1 MNKTLF
7 ITAITAIGVVAAA
20 CGTPK
25 NNTIKLAY
33 KDYDIGK
40 TYVPDT
46 GIQSLLL
53 PYRDSVDKAMGK
65 VIGTSAA
72 PMKKKDPE
80 SELGNF
86 MADAMRTMAAKK
98 FATTV
103 DVAVVN
109 SGGIRSDLPQGPIAL
124 RNIYELMPFDN
135 IIVLQ
140 QLKGSTLKTFF
151 NHIAS
156 KGGWP
161 LSGATMQIRDNKA
174 INILVNG
181 KPVDDNAVYT
191 VANSDYVANGGD
203 NCDML
208 RPLPQKN
215 IGYLYRDALIQYVEE
230 LTAQHKPIHSA
241 IENRVTNVK

>member
-46 GIQSLLL
+46 GIQSLLI

-65 VIGTSAA
+65 IIGQATA
-72 PMKKKDPE
+72 PLKKKAPE

-86 MADAMRTMAAKK
+86 MADAMRYMAAKK
-98 FATTV
+98 FGKTV

-109 SGGIRSDLPQGPIAL
+109 YGGIRADLPQGQITL

-140 QLKGSTLKTFF
+140 EVKGAVLKTFF
-151 NHIAS
+151 SHIAAR
-156 KGGWP
+156 GGWP
-161 LSGATMQIRDNKA
+161 LSGASMQIQNNKA
-174 INILVNG
+174 VNILVNG
-181 KPVDDNAVYT
+181 KPIDENVVYV

-208 RPLPQKN
+208 RPLPQQN

-230 LTAQHKPIHSA
+230 LTAQHKPIQSA